1 MLIIICS
8 NIRCNILIYLTLLS
22 LIASSNYLRHCFHH
36 LLISY
41 FFKLGNS
48 KYYILD
54 LIVHRYEK
62 HINNQDYFEI
72 IIALVTLD
80 KENT

>member
-1 MLIIICS
+1 MGF
-8 NIRCNILIYLTLLS
+8 NILIYLILLC
-22 LIASSNYLRHCFHH
+22 LIVSSNYLRNCFHL

-54 LIVHRYEK
+54 LIVHKYEK

-72 IIALVTLD
+72 VIAIVTLD

>member
-1 MLIIICS
+1 MFIIIYS
-8 NIRCNILIYLTLLS
+8 NIRCNILICLTLLS
-22 LIASSNYLRHCFHH
+22 LIASSNYLRNCFHL

-54 LIVHRYEK
+54 LIMHRYKK

-72 IIALVTLD
+72 VIALVTFD